1 MKGKR
6 SHIIAVVL
14 ILGILFRFINLDG
27 KLYWYDETLTSLR
40 ISGHT
45 QTELVEQAFNGRV
58 ISVQEL
64 QEKYQYP
71 NSEKGLNDA
80 INAFAGNAEH
90 SPLYYLMARFWVQT
104 FGNSVV
110 SIRSLSAFISW
121 LAFPCIYWLSL
132 ELFASS
138 LTGWVA
144 VILIA
149 VSPFHVLYAQ
159 QARQYSLW
167 TVAILLSS
175 AALLKASKAEPCNTR
190 TQAEP
195 GYESRD
201 ALHPVRWGKASKA
214 AAEDTRTQA
223 EPGYESRDALHP
235 VHWVIYALTVAIGLY
250 SHLFFGLVAIGHGIY
265 IVAIEGFRFSKKA
278 IAYLLA
284 SLTGLLI
291 FSPWLLIIAANLSQI
306 IQNTATT
313 NSTVR
318 NLPLR
323 WLLNLSRLFF
333 DLNHGLSFINPILY
347 ITAILSI
354 WALYFVCRNTP
365 KPTWLFIFTLIGVTG
380 LALIL
385 PDLILGGRRSSV
397 TRYAIPCFLG
407 IQVAVAYLLTVK
419 ITKSQ
424 HVKRWSYVLVA
435 LIASGVISCVA
446 SSFFPIWW
454 HNSHTNSK
462 YNPQVA
468 RIVNQAEH
476 PLLVTDEIPGRVLAF
491 SHLLK
496 PEVNLQL
503 VVEGNIPKIP
513 DKFGNAFLYRPSE
526 RLRQGIEQEQNFKIE
541 PVYKDWLWKLRKKV

>member
-6 SHIIAVVL
+6 SHIIAIVL
-14 ILGILFRFINLDG
+14 ILGILFRFTNLDR

-58 ISVQEL
+58 ISVQKL
-64 QEKYQYP
+64 QQKYQYP
-71 NSEKGLNDA
+71 NEEKGLTDA

-90 SPLYYLMARFWVQT
+90 SPLYYLIARFWVQT
-104 FGNSVV
+104 FGNYVTT
-110 SIRSLSAFISW
+110 IRSLSAFISL
-121 LAFPCIYWLSL
+121 LAFPCIYWLCL

-144 VILIA
+144 IILIA
-149 VSPFHVLYAQ
+149 ISPFHVLYAQ

-175 AALLKASKAEPCNTR
+175 AALLKASKAAALDTPTH
-190 TQAEP
+190 AEP
-195 GYESRD
+195 GYESGD
-201 ALHPVRWGKASKA
+201 ALHPVRWG
-214 AAEDTRTQA
+214 
-223 EPGYESRDALHP
+223 
-235 VHWVIYALTVAIGLY
+235 IYALTVAIGLY

-265 IVAIEGFRFSKKA
+265 VITIEGFRFSQKV

-284 SLTGLLI
+284 SLTGLLM
-291 FSPWLLIIAANLSQI
+291 FSPWLLIIAGNLSKI

-347 ITAILSI
+347 LTAILSI
-354 WALYFVCRNTP
+354 WALYFLCRNTP
-365 KPTWLFIFTLIGVTG
+365 KQTWLFILTLIGVTG
-380 LALIL
+380 IFLIV
-385 PDLILGGRRSSV
+385 PDLILGGRRSSI

-407 IQVAVAYLLTVK
+407 IQVAVAYLLTVN

-424 HVKRWSYVLVA
+424 HVKRWSYVLFTIIV
-435 LIASGVISCVA
+435 SGVISCVA
-446 SSFFPIWW
+446 SSFLPIWW

-468 RIVNQAEH
+468 RIINQAKS
-476 PLLVTDEIPGRVLAF
+476 PLLVTDEIPVRVLTF

-496 PEVNLQL
+496 PDVNIQF
-503 VVEGNIPKIP
+503 VVEAKIPKIA
-513 DKFGNAFLYRPSE
+513 DNFGNAFLYRPSD
-526 RLRQGIEQEQNFKIE
+526 RLRQRLESEQNFKIE
-541 PVYKDWLWKLRKKV
+541 PVYKDWLWKIEKKRK

>member
-1 MKGKR
+1 MKRKR

-45 QTELVEQAFNGRV
+45 QTELVESAFNGRV

-64 QEKYQYP
+64 QQKYQYP
-71 NSEKGLNDA
+71 NSEKGLTDA

-110 SIRSLSAFISW
+110 TIRSLSAFISL
-121 LAFPCIYWLSL
+121 LAFPCIYWLCL

-175 AALLKASKAEPCNTR
+175 AALLQASNTR
-190 TQAEP
+190 TQAQP
-195 GYESRD
+195 GYESGD
-201 ALHPVRWGKASKA
+201 ALHPVH
-214 AAEDTRTQA
+214 TRTQA
-223 EPGYESRDALHP
+223 QPGYESGDALHP

-250 SHLFFGLVAIGHGIY
+250 SHLFFALVAIGHGIY
-265 IVAIEGFRFSKKA
+265 VAAIEGFRLSKKL

-291 FSPWLLIIAANLSQI
+291 FSPWLLIIASNLSQI

-347 ITAILSI
+347 LTAILSI
-354 WALYFVCRNTP
+354 WGLYFVCRNTP
-365 KPTWLFIFTLIGVTG
+365 KPTWLFIITLIGVTG

-407 IQVAVAYLLTVK
+407 IQVAVAYLLTFK
-419 ITKSQ
+419 ISKSQ
-424 HVKRWSYVLVA
+424 YSKRWSKVLVA

-446 SSFFPIWW
+446 SSFFPVWW

-468 RIVNQAEH
+468 RIVNQAES
-476 PLLVTDEIPGRVLAF
+476 PILVTDEIPGRVLAF

-503 VVEGNIPKIP
+503 VVEPNIPKIP
-513 DKFGNAFLYRPSE
+513 DNFGNRFLYRPSE
-526 RLRQGIEQEQNFKIE
+526 RLRLGIEQEQNFKIE